1 MTTLSTKSSARD
13 LTVVGF
19 YASGTPFSGTVNAA
33 SPHEA
38 KIHVLADRRYSEDG
52 GDFCVSCVIDE
63 ATGKVVDEDSSASET
78 LLLSEVDA
86 VENLLQQMKSIV
98 QDPKQIILPEGTC
111 LQKVGAFIQFFDH
124 LLADQPDV
132 FSDLAG
138 GGRLIMDEDME
149 ITFVDRKGAEHDF
162 VPSEAL
168 GRLADLALQRQSST
182 AAVQLKSLVQAAG
195 SNFDLAVH
203 EAYGEY

>member
-1 MTTLSTKSSARD
+1 MTTLSTKSSTRD

-19 YASGTPFSGTVNAA
+19 YASGAPFSGTVNAA

-38 KIHVLADRRYSEDG
+38 KIYVLADRRYSEDG

-86 VENLLQQMKSIV
+86 VEDLLQQVKSIV
-98 QDPKQIILPEGTC
+98 QDPKLTLFPEDTC

-132 FSDLAG
+132 FTDLASG
-138 GGRLIMDEDME
+138 GKLIMDEDME

-162 VPSEAL
+162 VPSDAL
-168 GRLADLALQRQSST
+168 GRLVDLALQRQSTT

-195 SNFDLAVH
+195 ANFDLAVH
-203 EAYGEY
+203 DAYGEY